1 MTTSLSEQIE
11 YLKLHEVYDG
21 TSAIN
26 ANLEAVLKDPDSKN
40 HLEHIIDA
48 ILHTRDI
55 REGRGLRHLT
65 YSYLFTLQQVH
76 PTHAVF
82 ILYMIVDRNVGSW
95 RDVRAY
101 SEFVAKHSA
110 RGRADPIIKPII
122 GLYNNQLIKD
132 LVTRKEETPVISYAV
147 KWIPRDKWLFHMLVV
162 MWVYKD
168 PEYKAIVNS
177 SDDIAMAERTCKRMY
192 RKMISDLN
200 KELVLLHKTKC
211 HCTSPHPT
219 KNSGTKCSRP

>member
-21 TSAIN
+21 NSAIN
-26 ANLEAVLKDPDSKN
+26 AKLEAVLKDPACKK
-40 HLEHIIDA
+40 LFERVVDA
-48 ILHTRDI
+48 ILHTRNI

-65 YSYLFTLQQVH
+65 YSYLYTLQQVA
-76 PTHAVF
+76 PANAVF
-82 ILYMIVDRNVGSW
+82 ILYMIVSRNVGSW
-95 RDVRAY
+95 RDVSAY

-110 RGRADPIIKPII
+110 KGRADPIIKPII

-168 PEYKAIVNS
+168 PEYKKIVDS
-177 SDDIAMAERTCKRMY
+177 TPDAAEAERTCKRMY

-200 KELVLLHKTKC
+200 KELLLLRSK
-211 HCTSPHPT
+211 S
-219 KNSGTKCSRP
+219 